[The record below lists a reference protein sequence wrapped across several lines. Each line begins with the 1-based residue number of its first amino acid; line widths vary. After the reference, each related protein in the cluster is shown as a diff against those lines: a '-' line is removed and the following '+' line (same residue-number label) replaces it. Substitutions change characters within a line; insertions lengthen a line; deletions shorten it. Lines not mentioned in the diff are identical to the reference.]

1 MESIDFK
8 KILLRTSFGVMAC
21 DGHVHPA
28 EIDELKTISTGTKY
42 LEGIDIDSE
51 LKNITA
57 EFNGQKRT
65 FFQENFKQLADAGL
79 SDSDKLIVI
88 DVVLRMIAADDRV
101 DENEAK
107 FSMIGA
113 IESMGQNTKNNEEVM
128 LIDQGGTSTEISFA
142 SYKKTEKILVFI
154 SIVCVSPYC
163 YKYNTTYNI

>member
-51 LKNITA
+51 LNNITA

-65 FFQENFKQLADAGL
+65 FFQENFKQLADGDL
-79 SDSDKLIVI
+79 SDNEKLIVI
-88 DVVLRMIAADDRV
+88 DVVLRMIAADDRI

-107 FSMIGA
+107 FLRALKKRLDISSELISERFGDVPQLG
-113 IESMGQNTKNNEEVM
+113 IIKDELYEQQSVGELVDSFEVADIPD
-128 LIDQGGTSTEISFA
+128 LELTE
-142 SYKKTEKILVFI
+142 KKTD
-154 SIVCVSPYC
+154 S
-163 YKYNTTYNI
+163 